1 MTREYTTRILSM
13 MDDGLLEPKQLAE
26 NLLSW
31 LSEKD
36 AKEFYYAYE
45 LDFNQSEFGGD
56 EEDDGQPSEMQ
67 EWHDFDPDC

>member
-13 MDDGLLEPKQLAE
+13 MDDGLLEPKHLAE

-36 AKEFYYAYE
+36 AKEFYYAFE
-45 LDFNQSEFGGD
+45 LEGD
-56 EEDDGQPSEMQ
+56 EEEDYEDDGQPSEMQ